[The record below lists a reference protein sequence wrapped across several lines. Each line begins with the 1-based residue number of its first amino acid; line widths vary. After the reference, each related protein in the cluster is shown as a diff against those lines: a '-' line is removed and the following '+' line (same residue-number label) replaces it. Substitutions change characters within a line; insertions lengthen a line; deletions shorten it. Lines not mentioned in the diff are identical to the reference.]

1 MSGWY
6 RRLSGRSL
14 PSLIIAGLVTLAASA
29 VPIKVALA
37 RASGNGEICRISI
50 EALMWGDIDAALA
63 AIDPGPE
70 QHELFKNYLTRLNS
84 RVTEAFFQGR
94 KPRLER
100 TLEDIK
106 VKTHPASLQI
116 WTFGGDDA
124 HVVGCLFRIEEDKT
138 IQIDFQIRDSVEEV
152 VDGFEAR
159 LK

>member
-1 MSGWY
+1 VG
-6 RRLSGRSL
+6 
-14 PSLIIAGLVTLAASA
+14 
-29 VPIKVALA
+29 
-37 RASGNGEICRISI
+37 
-50 EALMWGDIDAALA
+50 GDIDAALA